1 MNKKIF
7 VPDNLKLGDQLLV
20 DLVYKSNYWDIN
32 FKGKRAELVDIN
44 MGNHGL
50 SYLLSFADWNDGH
63 KGLTGQYDG
72 CQENQCI
79 WVTTTPYDV
88 IKYLK
93 IIPISDLPDI
103 THITYDDLFGTLNES
118 SNVEEI
124 FISDGLKVGD
134 RVLVDLIYSDGD
146 DWNISLKSKYA
157 TVVDIEIKK
166 KGQEYLLAFE
176 DWNAGHDGLLN
187 RSFPQCHSY
196 NCFWV
201 AKWYGDVLKKLKV
214 LNVTDLPD
222 ISDIQYD
229 DLFGPIIESTNFDN
243 LEVHSDTEKLKK
255 GDKIIISF
263 YCENPPREV
272 ENAFAEVLLRDGEWV
287 LISIKDWHRGH
298 FFPSDKLIGNKCL
311 EDNCWYIK
319 SGSEF
324 FKKLE
329 WLLLPP
335 KEKINYDDL
344 FGPITE
350 SNAEKFLPIDGAQ
363 VGDKFVAEIN
373 CGGEILPPKILE
385 IIAIRD
391 FDNGYEVKYLM
402 AANEDVPCFHDGNLM
417 DSEDYLS
424 DICRNRRCWWAYSS
438 DDKSSMYKFHR
449 IEKIPLQSLNYDD
462 LFGPLNE
469 SRQKRLQ
476 VSDGLK
482 VGDRVLV
489 DLVYANDDFD
499 FNIKSKFAKIL
510 VLEEKEGYM
519 RYLLAFE
526 DWHDGHNGI
535 IVKHPE
541 CGSDKCFW
549 LSELYPNLISGK
561 IQSLKEFPDVTEI
574 LANL

>member
-32 FKGKRAELVDIN
+32 FKGKRAKLVN
-44 MGNHGL
+44 MDVGPHGL

-79 WVTTTPYDV
+79 WVTTTPYDP

-118 SNVEEI
+118 SNVED
-124 FISDGLKVGD
+124 FYISDGLKVGD
-134 RVLVDLIYSDGD
+134 RVLVDLIYSDD
-146 DWNISLKSKYA
+146 ADWNISLKSKYA
-157 TVVDIEIKK
+157 TVVAIEIKK
-166 KGQEYLLAFE
+166 RGQEYLLAFE

-187 RSFPQCHSY
+187 RSFPQCHSN

-229 DLFGPIIESTNFDN
+229 DLFGPIMESVNFN
-243 LEVHSDTEKLKK
+243 KLEVHTDTEKLKK

-263 YCENPPREV
+263 YCKNPPREV
-272 ENAFAEVLLRDGEWV
+272 ENAFAEVLLRDEEWV

-298 FFPSDKLIGNKCL
+298 FFPSDKLIGDKCL

-319 SGSEF
+319 SGSSS

-373 CGGEILPPKILE
+373 CRGEILPPKILE

-391 FDNGYEVKYLM
+391 DDGYEVKYLM
-402 AANEDVPCFHDGNLM
+402 AANEDVPCFHDGNLTV
-417 DSEDYLS
+417 SEEHLS
-424 DICRNRRCWWAYSS
+424 DRCRNRRCWWAYSS
-438 DDKSSMYKFHR
+438 DEESSMYRFYR
-449 IEKIPLQSLNYDD
+449 IEKVQNLNYDD
-462 LFGPLNE
+462 LFGTLNE
-469 SRQKRLQ
+469 SATKRLQ

-489 DLVYANDDFD
+489 DLVYGSDDFD

-510 VLEEKEGYM
+510 VLEEKEGYV

-526 DWHDGHNGI
+526 DWHDGHNGV